1 VSEVFC
7 GERIG
12 YAGKERENAYDLVSV
27 PYRSED
33 KTANTFTDGGGSSAG
48 MGFNVLAEETLAAAQ
63 AMRRQ
68 AAFLQQAPSQRRGC
82 RSAAHAAFDLLRV
95 LCCERKRSSGCSG

>member
-12 YAGKERENAYDLVSV
+12 NAGKERENAYDLVSV

-33 KTANTFTDGGGSSAG
+33 KTANPLFNDGSGSSAG
-48 MGFNVLAEETLAAAQ
+48 ICCSILTEEPLAAAQ
-63 AMRRQ
+63 AKRRQ
-68 AAFLQQAPSQRRGC
+68 AAFLQPAPPQRRGE
-82 RSAAHAAFDLLRV
+82 SAAHAAFDFFRV
-95 LCCERKRSSGCSG
+95 LCRERKRSS